1 MDGPLRS
8 IKKEKFFTAG
18 YTRTSNIYLTLV
30 SYAEQKMFVIGRVI
44 VVFFLQHGLI
54 NCQSE
59 GKKLIGDQ
67 SGFVSVA
74 FRGIFSFK
82 AYYRSKI
89 RAIFIFPAFV

>member
-1 MDGPLRS
+1 MGSPKVSLPTLMTLNGPLRS

-44 VVFFLQHGLI
+44 VVFFLQQGLI
-54 NCQSE
+54 NCQPVD
-59 GKKLIGDQ
+59 KKLIGDQ

-74 FRGIFSFK
+74 FRGTVFK
-82 AYYRSKI
+82 PIHTA
-89 RAIFIFPAFV
+89 